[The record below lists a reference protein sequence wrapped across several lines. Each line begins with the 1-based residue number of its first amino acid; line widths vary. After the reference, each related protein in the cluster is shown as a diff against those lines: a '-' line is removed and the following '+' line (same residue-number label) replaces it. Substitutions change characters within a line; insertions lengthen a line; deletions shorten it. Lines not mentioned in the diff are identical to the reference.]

1 MFRDDF
7 DGGGLDRS
15 VWLPHYLP
23 AWSSKEA
30 TRAEYRLHDSS
41 LELTIPPGHPL
52 WCADEHPE
60 PLRVSG
66 VQSGNFSGPVGST
79 IGQQRF
85 RVDLLVREEQERFE
99 GWLPSMGR
107 VAVRCRMSLTPRSM
121 GAMWLAGFEEYPD
134 DGGELCIVEVFGRSI
149 EGGSAEIGV
158 GAKQVNDPRLTHDF
172 VAPRLAVDVAEYHTY
187 AVEWDDAR
195 AAFSVDGEQVHVCR
209 RSADL
214 SNASDVG
221 ALRLSGVEWRGGSR
235 TFAHGRLDRGFGL
248 ISVSHANP

>member
-7 DGGGLDRS
+7 DGGELDRS

-30 TRAEYRLHDSS
+30 TEAVYRVHESN

-66 VQSGNFSGPVGST
+66 VQSGSFSGPVGST

-85 RVDLLVREEQERFE
+85 RDGLLVREEQERFE
-99 GWLPSMGR
+99 GWLPSSGR
-107 VAVRCRMSLTPRSM
+107 VAVRCRMSLSPRSM
-121 GAMWLAGFEEYPD
+121 GAMWLAGFEEHPE
-134 DGGELCIVEVFGRSI
+134 DGGELCVVEVFGRSI
-149 EGGSAEIGV
+149 DGGSAEIGV
-158 GAKQVNDPRLTHDF
+158 GVKQVNDPRLAQDF

-187 AVEWDDAR
+187 SVEWDGAR
-195 AAFSVDGEQVHVCR
+195 AAFSVDGGQVHVCSHPPTYPMQVMLAVFDFPDWSR
-209 RSADL
+209 DESHEPSLMIDW
-214 SNASDVG
+214 
-221 ALRLSGVEWRGGSR
+221 VEGS
-235 TFAHGRLDRGFGL
+235 T
-248 ISVSHANP
+248 